1 MPHMHTR
8 PGNLMAV
15 ASIQCPRR
23 RAFFVAGAGVAFPK
37 PSYIR
42 PYIPTKEKGFTT
54 IFIAMN
60 PYPYWCRRDESNT
73 RPSHYE

>member
-8 PGNLMAV
+8 HGNLMAV
-15 ASIQCPRR
+15 ASSQCPRS

-37 PSYIR
+37 SSYIR
-42 PYIPTKEKGFTT
+42 PYIPTIKKGFTA

-60 PYPYWCRRDESNT
+60 PYLYWCRRDESNT